1 MEKRPIYY
9 YWKNFTANGTKWK
22 IIHNVMIIPDRVKEQ
37 MLDWRRQTENKEPS
51 NEADPV
57 HIKYRILIQNT
68 IYSIR

>member
-1 MEKRPIYY
+1 
-9 YWKNFTANGTKWK
+9 
-22 IIHNVMIIPDRVKEQ
+22 MIIPDRVKEQ

-68 IYSIR
+68 IYSIRQI